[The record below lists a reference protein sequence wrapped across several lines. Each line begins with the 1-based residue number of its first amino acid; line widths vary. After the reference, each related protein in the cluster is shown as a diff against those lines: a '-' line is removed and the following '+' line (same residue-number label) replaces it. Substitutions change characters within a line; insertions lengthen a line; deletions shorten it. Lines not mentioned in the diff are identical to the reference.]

1 MRNAE
6 ESLIC
11 TSSILHSRL
20 EMEKYFGPWQFPQD
34 TTDELFYVGNL
45 SILQN
50 FCSQVTS
57 SFI

>member
-1 MRNAE
+1 MENAE
-6 ESLIC
+6 ESLIS

-20 EMEKYFGPWQFPQD
+20 EMEKYSGPWQFPQD
-34 TTDELFYVGNL
+34 TTDVLFYVGDL

-50 FCSQVTS
+50 FCFQVTS